1 MLFTWTVKGDYIT
14 MGSKKKVAKEKPL
27 DKMTAKELRELA
39 KEIPDISGAHGMNKP
54 ELISSIKK
62 ARGIVEAPVKKTDST
77 IRELKTK
84 IRDLKAKKGAALE
97 SDNVKMSMIY
107 RHRISKLKKKTR
119 R

>member
-1 MLFTWTVKGDYIT
+1 VKGDYVT

-39 KEIPDISGAHGMNKP
+39 KEIPEISGAYGMNKP
-54 ELISSIKK
+54 ELISAIKK
-62 ARGIVEAPVKKTDST
+62 ARGIVEAPVKKTDSS

-84 IRDLKAKKGAALE
+84 IKELKAKREEALG
-97 SDNVKMSMIY
+97 SDNVKMSKIY
-107 RHRISKLKKKTR
+107 RHRISKLKKKSR

>member
-1 MLFTWTVKGDYIT
+1 

-39 KEIPDISGAHGMNKP
+39 KEIPGITGAHGMNKP
-54 ELISSIKK
+54 ELISSIKQ
-62 ARGIVEAPVKKTDST
+62 ARGIAEDHVKKSDSS

-84 IRDLKAKKGAALE
+84 IKAMKAKREEALE
-97 SDNVKMSMIY
+97 ADNEKMSVLY
-107 RHRISKLKKKTR
+107 RRRIAKLKKKTR